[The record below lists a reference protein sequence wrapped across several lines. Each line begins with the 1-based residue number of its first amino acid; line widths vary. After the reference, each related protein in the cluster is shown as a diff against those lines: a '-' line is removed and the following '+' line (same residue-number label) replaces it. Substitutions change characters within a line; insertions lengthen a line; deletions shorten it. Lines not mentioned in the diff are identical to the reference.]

1 MQLIDGMGGE
11 KLDVLLNLLNMNT
24 HKLFSAELNKALR
37 LKYKSKSISALYF
50 ATQFNKQCKKTSLH
64 ISQESARK
72 WLKGLSFP
80 NQERIMVLI
89 LWLKLDSRL
98 FYIEDLQ
105 ASDADDRS
113 QSTIA
118 DQAKVLKETLIKMTT
133 KLLELTKTIR

>member
-37 LKYKSKSISALYF
+37 VKYKSKSISALYF
-50 ATQFNKQCKKTSLH
+50 ATQFNKQCKKASLH

-98 FYIEDLQ
+98 FYIEDVQ

-133 KLLELTKTIR
+133 KLLELIKTIR

>member
-1 MQLIDGMGGE
+1 
-11 KLDVLLNLLNMNT
+11 MNR
-24 HKLFSAELNKALR
+24 HKLFSDELNKALS
-37 LKYKSKSISALYF
+37 LKYKSKKISALYF
-50 ATQFNKQCKKTSLH
+50 ATQFNKQCKKSSLH

-105 ASDADDRS
+105 TSNDDDKN
-113 QSTIA
+113 QSIIA
-118 DQAKVLKETLIKMTT
+118 EEARALKATLIKMTT
-133 KLLELTKTIR
+133 KLLELIKTIR

>member
-1 MQLIDGMGGE
+1 
-11 KLDVLLNLLNMNT
+11 MNR
-24 HKLFSAELNKALR
+24 HKLFSDELNKALS
-37 LKYKSKSISALYF
+37 LKYKSKKISALYF
-50 ATQFNKQCKKTSLH
+50 ATQFNKQCKKSSLH

-105 ASDADDRS
+105 TPNDDDKN
-113 QSTIA
+113 QSVIA
-118 DQAKVLKETLIKMTT
+118 EQARALKETLIKMTT
-133 KLLELTKTIR
+133 KLLELIKTIR

>member
-1 MQLIDGMGGE
+1 
-11 KLDVLLNLLNMNT
+11 MNK
-24 HKLFSAELNKALR
+24 HQLFSDELNQALR
-37 LKYKSKSISALYF
+37 FKYKSKKISALYF
-50 ATQFNKQCKKTSLH
+50 ATQFNKQCKKSSLH

-105 ASDADDRS
+105 TSNADNKS
-113 QSTIA
+113 QSIIA
-118 DQAKVLKETLIKMTT
+118 EEAKALKETLIKMST
-133 KLLELTKTIR
+133 KLLELIKTIR

>member
-89 LWLKLDSRL
+89 LWLKL
-98 FYIEDLQ
+98 EDLQ
-105 ASDADDRS
+105 ASDADDTS
-113 QSTIA
+113 QSIIA

-133 KLLELTKTIR
+133 KLLELIKTIR

>member
-50 ATQFNKQCKKTSLH
+50 ATQFNKQCKKASLH

-133 KLLELTKTIR
+133 KLLE